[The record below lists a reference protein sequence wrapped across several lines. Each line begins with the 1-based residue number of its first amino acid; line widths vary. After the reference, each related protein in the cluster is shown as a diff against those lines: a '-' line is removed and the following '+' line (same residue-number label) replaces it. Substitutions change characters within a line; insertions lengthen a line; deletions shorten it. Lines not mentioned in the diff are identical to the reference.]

1 MFWNKA
7 LASAAI
13 ISGACAEIRPL
24 AMDPV
29 IQVRASDVLELHYSD
44 VADRYLSKRQEV
56 KPDSQVVAL
65 NPDGTMD
72 MEAWEEETTSA
83 CRDALAHLNAA
94 SNPSGTGIC
103 YNLPALDPTSG
114 VFEAD
119 LRLFKVSEPS
129 GHFQG
134 IPPESI
140 EVGVSFAGASV
151 SPVEASRIS
160 GAVGQQRKAKRAD
173 AMDLL
178 QSYMFVGQINPSN
191 MQEKMTMAE
200 LEALVL
206 PVLTLTA
213 TNTTGQRVS
222 TNVSSNEAS
231 FLTGVFSR
239 EVVMSEFATAKQ
251 AVSNITAEL
260 RNGTVAFVLPG
271 VQIMIFPIGLI
282 ITGIWTLVGFVAY
295 GIGTYDRISYAESF
309 KRRSAIASNTKRRI

>member
-7 LASAAI
+7 LASAAV

-56 KPDSQVVAL
+56 NPDSQVAL

-83 CRDALAHLNAA
+83 CRDALAHLNVA

-129 GHFQG
+129 GQFQG

-140 EVGVSFAGASV
+140 EVGLSFAGASV

-173 AMDLL
+173 VMDLL

-191 MQEKMTMAE
+191 MQEKMTMY
-200 LEALVL
+200 VL
-206 PVLTLTA
+206 A
-213 TNTTGQRVS
+213 TRG
-222 TNVSSNEAS
+222 
-231 FLTGVFSR
+231 G
-239 EVVMSEFATAKQ
+239 
-251 AVSNITAEL
+251 
-260 RNGTVAFVLPG
+260 
-271 VQIMIFPIGLI
+271 
-282 ITGIWTLVGFVAY
+282 WGF
-295 GIGTYDRISYAESF
+295 
-309 KRRSAIASNTKRRI
+309 

>member
-7 LASAAI
+7 LATAAI
-13 ISGACAEIRPL
+13 VSGACAEIRPL
-24 AMDPV
+24 AMDPI
-29 IQVRASDVLELHYSD
+29 IQVGSSDVLELHYRD
-44 VADRYLSKRQEV
+44 VADRYLSKRQEAN
-56 KPDSQVVAL
+56 PDSQVAL

-72 MEAWEEETTSA
+72 MNAWEEETTSA
-83 CRDALAHLNAA
+83 CRDSLAQLNVA

-103 YNLPALDPTSG
+103 YNLPSLDPATG

-129 GHFQG
+129 GQFQG
-134 IPPESI
+134 IPPENI
-140 EVGVSFAGASV
+140 EVGLSFAGASV
-151 SPVEASRIS
+151 SPVESSRIAGGVRQS
-160 GAVGQQRKAKRAD
+160 TKIKRAEV
-173 AMDLL
+173 MDLL

-222 TNVSSNEAS
+222 TNVSSNEAA

-239 EVVMSEFATAKQ
+239 EVVMSEFATAQQ
-251 AVSNITAEL
+251 AVNNATAEL

-271 VQIMIFPIGLI
+271 VQIMIFPVGLV
-282 ITGIWTLVGFVAY
+282 ITGIWTFVGFVAY
-295 GIGTYDRISYAESF
+295 GIGTYDRIGYAESF
-309 KRRSAIASNTKRRI
+309 KRRTAIASNTKRQI

>member
-7 LASAAI
+7 LASAAV

-44 VADRYLSKRQEV
+44 VADRYLSKRQEIN
-56 KPDSQVVAL
+56 PDSQVAL

-83 CRDALAHLNAA
+83 CRDALAHLNVA

-129 GHFQG
+129 GQFQG

-140 EVGVSFAGASV
+140 EVGLSFAGASV

-160 GAVGQQRKAKRAD
+160 GAVGRERKAKRAD
-173 AMDLL
+173 VMDLL

-213 TNTTGQRVS
+213 TNTTGQRIS
-222 TNVSSNEAS
+222 TNVSSNEAA

-239 EVVMSEFATAKQ
+239 EVVMSEFATAKE

-282 ITGIWTLVGFVAY
+282 ITGIWTLVGFLAY
-295 GIGTYDRISYAESF
+295 GIGTYDRVSYAESF
-309 KRRSAIASNTKRRI
+309 KRRSAIASNTKRQI

>member
-7 LASAAI
+7 LATAAI

-56 KPDSQVVAL
+56 NPDSQVAL

-83 CRDALAHLNAA
+83 CRDALAHLNVA

-129 GHFQG
+129 GQFQG

-140 EVGVSFAGASV
+140 EVGLSFAGASV

-160 GAVGQQRKAKRAD
+160 GAVGQQRRAKRAD
-173 AMDLL
+173 VMDLL

-213 TNTTGQRVS
+213 TNTTGQRIS
-222 TNVSSNEAS
+222 TNVSSNEAA

-309 KRRSAIASNTKRRI
+309 KRRSAIASNTKRQI

>member
-13 ISGACAEIRPL
+13 IAGACAEIRPL

-56 KPDSQVVAL
+56 NPDSQVAL

-83 CRDALAHLNAA
+83 CRDALAHLNVA

-129 GHFQG
+129 GPFQG

-140 EVGVSFAGASV
+140 EVGLSFAGASV

-160 GAVGQQRKAKRAD
+160 GAVGQQRRAKRAD
-173 AMDLL
+173 VMDLL

-213 TNTTGQRVS
+213 TNTTGQRIS
-222 TNVSSNEAS
+222 TNVSSNEAA

-309 KRRSAIASNTKRRI
+309 KRRSAIASNTKRQI

>member
-7 LASAAI
+7 LASAAV

-56 KPDSQVVAL
+56 NPDSQVAL

-83 CRDALAHLNAA
+83 CRDALAHLNVA

-129 GHFQG
+129 GQFQG

-140 EVGVSFAGASV
+140 EVGLSFAGASV

-173 AMDLL
+173 VMDLL

-213 TNTTGQRVS
+213 TNTTGQRIS
-222 TNVSSNEAS
+222 TNVSSNEAA

-239 EVVMSEFATAKQ
+239 EVVMSEFATAKE

-282 ITGIWTLVGFVAY
+282 ITGIWTLVGFLAY
-295 GIGTYDRISYAESF
+295 GIGTYDRVSYAESF
-309 KRRSAIASNTKRRI
+309 KRRSAIASNTKRQI